1 MAPAADTKVAADD
14 RGGCSV
20 RSDRLLKPAL
30 SYIAEF
36 VKANAG
42 GLWDAEKKKDGWI
55 PLVVAENKLAN
66 SLVLERLEAAK
77 GAPSS
82 VLNYSSMK
90 GMPECQAAMAG
101 LLERHV
107 VPGHKV
113 EPGNV
118 VIAAGAGA
126 LLDSLFWCICD
137 AGEGV
142 LIPAPYYPAFDNDLQ
157 VKCSVQPLPFYLKE
171 GDPEAGPVAA
181 AAIRAQLDGAVVS
194 AAARGIAA
202 IARPNMLSPRALP
215 PLPTLPNLTPHS
227 PLCYSFS
234 ACSDEVYALSMF
246 KPEEAKFTSAIT
258 LAQQLVPPPPPEMKK
273 QRSRLASFFSRQ
285 RSAAAGDS
293 SDDSSSEEDSDE
305 EEEVRAKKK
314 AEREAKKA
322 ARAAKKAA
330 AVEAAKKKA
339 EEEEAARKAAEAAA
353 EAAKVN
359 GGLAPGFYSQEQV
372 DTYVHLLY
380 GLSKDF
386 CASGL
391 RVGALYTRNKR
402 LQQALDP
409 ISVFTGVSGHTQWA
423 VAQLLDDQEWVSGFL
438 QQNQKLLRESYDVLA
453 EALEEEKI
461 PYVPAVAGM
470 FVWIDLRK
478 WLPEKKDWEAE
489 RKFWQRVCDDC
500 KIILTPGHDC
510 HAAEPGHFRLCFAW
524 MPPVAL
530 KEAVQRL
537 RKRVLEDE
545 EEGECVIQ

>member
-1 MAPAADTKVAADD
+1 
-14 RGGCSV
+14 
-20 RSDRLLKPAL
+20 
-30 SYIAEF
+30 
-36 VKANAG
+36 
-42 GLWDAEKKKDGWI
+42 
-55 PLVVAENKLAN
+55 
-66 SLVLERLEAAK
+66 
-77 GAPSS
+77 
-82 VLNYSSMK
+82 
-90 GMPECQAAMAG
+90 
-101 LLERHV
+101 
-107 VPGHKV
+107 
-113 EPGNV
+113 
-118 VIAAGAGA
+118 
-126 LLDSLFWCICD
+126 
-137 AGEGV
+137 
-142 LIPAPYYPAFDNDLQ
+142 
-157 VKCSVQPLPFYLKE
+157 
-171 GDPEAGPVAA
+171 
-181 AAIRAQLDGAVVS
+181 
-194 AAARGIAA
+194 
-202 IARPNMLSPRALP
+202 MLSPRALP

-402 LQQALDP
+402 LQQVGVGWPRGRLRAAGGGSMPALRARSRAAQIAP
-409 ISVFTGVSGHTQWA
+409 STPAPQRGCLPLPLAASSRFTTSTPARYPCVSPPA
-423 VAQLLDDQEWVSGFL
+423 SP
-438 QQNQKLLRESYDVLA
+438 LA
-453 EALEEEKI
+453 STI
-461 PYVPAVAGM
+461 VPA
-470 FVWIDLRK
+470 
-478 WLPEKKDWEAE
+478 
-489 RKFWQRVCDDC
+489 
-500 KIILTPGHDC
+500 
-510 HAAEPGHFRLCFAW
+510 
-524 MPPVAL
+524 PPPS
-530 KEAVQRL
+530 
-537 RKRVLEDE
+537 
-545 EEGECVIQ
+545 